1 MLDISKGHPM
11 LNIGTQRSI
20 MTRIARQFFLSEDLT
35 DLLTVSARARVP
47 LSMRSTG
54 SILELPWISKWER
67 EVRFVVCNNDC
78 CDCCGRHLN
87 RITRSQRAPC
97 LCESCNNELERDYV
111 CKKNL
116 TNLPLAVSPE
126 IHNLI
131 PSPDMSSVVFSVNW
145 REQRVR
151 RAQLVETKNVTI
163 RLLKRKLIN
172 YLNKLEGM
180 LDMWILH
187 YKYKS

>member
-1 MLDISKGHPM
+1 MLDISRGHPM
-11 LNIGTQRSI
+11 LNIGIQRSM

-35 DLLTVSARARVP
+35 DIITVSARASVP
-47 LSMRSTG
+47 LSMRNTG
-54 SILELPWISKWER
+54 NILELPWISQWER
-67 EVRFVVCNNDC
+67 EARFVVCNNDC

-97 LCESCNNELERDYV
+97 LCESCNNELERDYEY
-111 CKKNL
+111 KKNL

-131 PSPDMSSVVFSVNW
+131 PSPDMSSLVFSVNW
-145 REQRVR
+145 REQRAR

-172 YLNKLEGM
+172 YLAKLEGM
-180 LDMWILH
+180 VDGWILQ
-187 YKYKS
+187 YKYRA